1 MTGHYRSIKDIHP
14 HYVQASGPL
23 LPPPTHELRVRKGL
37 CWGLR
42 KVKVEGS
49 LYTKYLN
56 ATIQILM
63 MLSVQKY
70 EFYEG

>member
-14 HYVQASGPL
+14 HYVQASGAPHS
-23 LPPPTHELRVRKGL
+23 PSTRGRVGEGM
-37 CWGLR
+37 CWGFR
-42 KVKVEGS
+42 KVRVEGS

-63 MLSVQKY
+63 ML
-70 EFYEG
+70 